1 MSLVKKDVK
10 RNRTKR
16 VDLKG
21 LYAVPHEIAYEKGK
35 PRPEVYGYVTR
46 RSPYI
51 CKAQKMGDKK
61 PPAFMQ
67 DMTGGKV
74 PRAMKDR
81 ILAFWG
87 DKNNQNK
94 QACYLVERSLYDEM
108 IEAQR
113 HPAAKKPAAKKRAAK
128 K

>member
-1 MSLVKKDVK
+1 MSSVKKDVK

-35 PRPEVYGYVTR
+35 PRPGVYGYVTR

-51 CKAQKMGDKK
+51 CRAQKMGDKK
-61 PPAFMQ
+61 PPAFLQ
-67 DMTGGKV
+67 DMTGEKV
-74 PRAMKDR
+74 PTVMKNR

-87 DKNNQNK
+87 DSNNMYK
-94 QACYLVERSLYDEM
+94 QSCYLVERSLYEEM
-108 IEAQR
+108 MEA
-113 HPAAKKPAAKKRAAK
+113 HKPAAKKPIKKGSRK
-128 K
+128 